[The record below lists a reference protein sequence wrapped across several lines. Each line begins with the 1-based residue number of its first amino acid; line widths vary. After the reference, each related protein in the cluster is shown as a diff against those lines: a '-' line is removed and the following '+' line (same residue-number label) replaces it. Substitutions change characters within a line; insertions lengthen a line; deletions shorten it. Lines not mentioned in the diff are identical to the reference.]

1 MNEIKR
7 IKELVSILNK
17 ASYTYYQ
24 NDNPIM
30 FDKEYDDLYDELSK
44 LEKDTGIVLAGSPTQ
59 RVQGF
64 MLDGLEKVEHTKP
77 MLSATKT
84 KNMNDIKTFIGSND
98 FYCSYKLDGLTL
110 VVRYENGRFVQG
122 ITRGNGLIGEDVT
135 EQCKY
140 ISNLPMTIPNKNT
153 LELRGECVISWNE
166 FRRINSMIDKPYSHP
181 RNLAAGTLRNLDL
194 NIIKEREL
202 SFVAF
207 EIVAPTFTWKLDG
220 LKTLDDIG
228 FQTVG
233 RCTGEIDKCIEA
245 MQPEF
250 YRYPVDGLIFEI
262 NNSELSK
269 HLGRTSHHEC
279 CRMALKWAD
288 DLYKTKLKDIEWTMG
303 KTGVLTPTAVFEPIE
318 IDGTIVERASLHNI
332 SIMKSLELSYGDCIA
347 VYKANMIIPQI
358 EDNLDRSLTN
368 ICMPPKICPICGG
381 VTKIVKENETEVL
394 ICDNLDCNGK
404 LLGKLSHAVSRNAL
418 NIEGLSEATIKKFIS
433 IGWISSVKDIYH
445 LSDHAERMKTLEG
458 FGKKSVDKL
467 LKSIEESRKTTF
479 SRFIYS
485 LSIPLIGKSASKDM
499 SRYCNDVSQLEMIIA
514 LEAEYAF
521 TGVEGFGKEMNLSL
535 RRWWEQYGE
544 EVHDLE
550 KEFEFVSQKKNEK
563 SSNKLLDG
571 KTFVIT
577 GSLNHFTNREEA
589 KERIESLGGKVSG
602 SVSAK
607 TFALVNNDINS
618 NSSKN
623 KKAKQLGVQIITE
636 DQLLELLD

>member
-17 ASYTYYQ
+17 ASYAYYQ

-30 FDKEYDDLYDELSK
+30 SDKEYDDLYDELSK
-44 LEKDTGIVLAGSPTQ
+44 LEKDTGVVLAGSPTQ

-77 MLSATKT
+77 MLSAAKT
-84 KNMNDIKTFIGSND
+84 KDIDDIKKFIKD
-98 FYCSYKLDGLTL
+98 YDYYCSYKLDGLTL

-135 EQCKY
+135 EQCKH
-140 ISNLPMTIPNKNT
+140 ISNLPMMIPNKNT
-153 LELRGECVISWNE
+153 LELRGECVISWKE
-166 FRRINSMIDKPYSHP
+166 FDRINSMLAKPYSHP

-202 SFVAF
+202 SFIAF
-207 EIVAPTFTWKLDG
+207 EMVTPSFTWKLDG
-220 LKTLDDIG
+220 LKALDDMG
-228 FQTVG
+228 FETVS
-233 RCTGEIDKCIEA
+233 RCTGEIDKCIET

-269 HLGRTSHHEC
+269 YLGRTSHHEC
-279 CRMALKWAD
+279 CRMALKWED
-288 DLYKTKLKDIEWTMG
+288 DLYETKLKDIEWTMG
-303 KTGVLTPTAVFEPIE
+303 KTGVLTPTAIFEPVD
-318 IDGTIVERASLHNI
+318 IDGAIVERASLHNI
-332 SIMKSLELSYGDCIA
+332 SIMKSLELSYGDYIT

-394 ICDNLDCNGK
+394 ICDNPDCNGK
-404 LLGKLSHAVSRNAL
+404 LLGELSHAVSRNAL
-418 NIEGLSEATIKKFIS
+418 NIEGLSEATLEKFIS
-433 IGWISSVKDIYH
+433 LGWISSIKDIYH

-499 SRYCNDVSQLEMIIA
+499 SKYCNDVSQLEMIIA
-514 LEAEYAF
+514 LEAEHAF
-521 TGVEGFGKEMNLSL
+521 TGIEGFGKEMNLSL
-535 RRWWEQYGE
+535 RRWWDQHWK
-544 EVHDLE
+544 EVHALE
-550 KEFEFVSQKKNEK
+550 KEFEFEPQKQDVPL
-563 SSNKLLDG
+563 SNKTLDG

-577 GSLNHFTNREEA
+577 GSLCHFTNRDEV

-607 TFALVNNDINS
+607 TYALVNNDINS

-623 KKAKQLGVQIITE
+623 KKAKELGVQIITE
-636 DQLLELLD
+636 EQLLELLD